1 MLGALLTFFIVGLV
15 ALVAA
20 GLVLAVLGVVFSV
33 FSAALALAG
42 FLLFKVAPI
51 LLVGY
56 LVVRFLAPKHKRL
69 AAAERK
75 WLES

>member
-1 MLGALLTFFIVGLV
+1 MIGALVTFFVVGLV
-15 ALVAA
+15 TLVVASV
-20 GLVLAVLGVVFSV
+20 VLAVLGVVFSV
-33 FSAALALAG
+33 ALSLAG

-51 LLVGY
+51 LLIGY

-69 AAAERK
+69 SAADRR

>member
-1 MLGALLTFFIVGLV
+1 MIRALVTFFLVGLATLVVASIVLAILGA
-15 ALVAA
+15 
-20 GLVLAVLGVVFSV
+20 VFSV
-33 FSAALALAG
+33 ALTVAG

-51 LLVGY
+51 MLIGY

-69 AAAERK
+69 SAAERR